1 MYLSHPVRR
10 MREDPMPDETASLVV
25 ELDEDAGVARS
36 DVEATVADVGGS
48 VADELRFG
56 SLLVTLPEEGV
67 ETLCSTEGLA
77 RVETANTLGL
87 GIGEE

>member
-1 MYLSHPVRR
+1 MC
-10 MREDPMPDETASLVV
+10 EDPMPDETASLVV
-25 ELDEDAGVARS
+25 ELDEES
-36 DVEATVADVGGS
+36 DVTRSAVADAVSDVGGS
-48 VADELRFG
+48 VEDELRFG

-67 ETLCSTEGLA
+67 ERLCSMDGLA

>member
-1 MYLSHPVRR
+1 MYRSHPVRR
-10 MREDPMPDETASLVV
+10 MCDDPMPGETASLVV
-25 ELDEDAGVARS
+25 EPDEDS
-36 DVEATVADVGGS
+36 DVDRSAIAAAVADVGGS

-56 SLLVTLPEEGV
+56 SFLVTLPEEGV
-67 ETLCSTEGLA
+67 EALCSMDGLA